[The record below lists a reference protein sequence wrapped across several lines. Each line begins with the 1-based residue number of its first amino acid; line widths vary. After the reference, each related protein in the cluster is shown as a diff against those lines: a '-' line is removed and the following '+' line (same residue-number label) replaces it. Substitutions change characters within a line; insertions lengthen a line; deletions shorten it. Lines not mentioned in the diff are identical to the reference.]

1 MPILSNKELFKR
13 YFLSYVKLFC
23 VFILT
28 MYILFCPANQ
38 VNVLQKVIKDWTLEV
53 YLLIL
58 EPVLDSCWLNH
69 WKWFV
74 PDTMP
79 GFLFFC
85 QTVSLDCFL
94 QPKVLLRV
102 SKITVTYPVLVKMN
116 IWGQFRLAQS
126 LKNGYK
132 FWTPW
137 SQKKYQF
144 HNL

>member
-23 VFILT
+23 LYSHHLYFILSCKSGKRFT
-28 MYILFCPANQ
+28 ESNKRLNPWSLFING
-38 VNVLQKVIKDWTLEV
+38 
-53 YLLIL
+53 

-79 GFLFFC
+79 GSWFFC

-102 SKITVTYPVLVKMN
+102 SKITVTYPILVKMN

-126 LKNGYK
+126 QKNGYK

-144 HNL
+144 HNF